1 MRPAITGNIDPF
13 RPTLLGKAGAFSD
26 LWGMAKQVGEIK
38 IVGTFDDI
46 TFYKMDGEYYARKK
60 SRLRGERVKRAK
72 EFTRTMASAHRLGR
86 GSQLA
91 SQMYRRLPKAEQV
104 YGLFKE
110 LKRLAVL
117 ALKEGVSEAAVLL
130 LLEQRVGKERE
141 PVVRVVERPKKKV
154 AVKAVPG
161 FNKQLFH
168 SLGERKRGV
177 KIEYKDY
184 EQLLMV
190 LRE

>member
-1 MRPAITGNIDPF
+1 
-13 RPTLLGKAGAFSD
+13 
-26 LWGMAKQVGEIK
+26 MAKQVGEIK

-60 SRLRGERVKRAK
+60 SGLSGERVKIAAAFK
-72 EFTRTMASAHRLGR
+72 RTMQSAHRLGR

-91 SQMYRRLPKAEQV
+91 SRVYRSLPKAEQV
-104 YGLFKE
+104 YALFKE

-130 LLEQRVGKERE
+130 LLERRVRKEQE

-154 AVKAVPG
+154 VVKVVP
-161 FNKQLFH
+161 LFRKRLFRL
-168 SLGERKRGV
+168 LGENKGMLNPSD
-177 KIEYKDY
+177 KSYSEP
-184 EQLLMV
+184 QLI